1 LKILGDVH
9 NSRCTI
15 GINDTGGK
23 FAPNVNYTGRKF
35 ATGIK
40 DTGGKSI
47 FPTVSLVLLISVA
60 NLPPVSM
67 ITAANLLPVLAT
79 PVANCNRYQ
88 RHQQHAQGAPP
99 VSLTLVANGKNH

>member
-1 LKILGDVH
+1 LLKILGDVP

-47 FPTVSLVLLISVA
+47 FPTVSLVLLI
-60 NLPPVSM
+60 
-67 ITAANLLPVLAT
+67 TAANLLPVLAT
-79 PVANCNRYQ
+79 LVANCHRYQ

-99 VSLTLVANGKNH
+99 VSLTPVANGKNH